1 MEKVLKQAPIG
12 ICDEK
17 IKEIFDNNNG
27 DINKTLMELWDIPIE
42 IEKEK
47 TKWDDIRDTC
57 DAYDNEMNRLISN
70 IKNSARNDNGNT

>member
-27 DINKTLMELWDIPIE
+27 DINKTLMELWDIPLE

-47 TKWDDIRDTC
+47 TKWDDIRETC
-57 DAYDNEMNRLISN
+57 DAFDEEMSKMMKSKKNDIDN
-70 IKNSARNDNGNT
+70 K

>member
-1 MEKVLKQAPIG
+1 MEKVLKQAPVG
-12 ICDEK
+12 ISDEK
-17 IKEIFDNNNG
+17 IKEIFENNNE
-27 DINKTLMELWDIPIE
+27 DINKTLMELWNIPIE

-70 IKNSARNDNGNT
+70 IKNSARNNGNT